1 LDEDRQNI
9 IQLFDDANIQKD
21 DDSDDGI
28 ISNDNINAPKLE
40 GGFLNLLDEEKEEFP
55 KIDSDDSN
63 NILKDENKEAE

>member
-1 LDEDRQNI
+1 MDEDRQNI